1 MGCVAVMPL
10 LRFAPPQTWYSLLH
24 AAPLRSLHTLVRT
37 VEERRV
43 RAGALPFRPTFEPA
57 VSACGEAAPRAEI
70 RREVGRGGVPTIVLG
85 GFVPDVGEQIF
96 LLRRFLLSAGDVYS
110 VHYPADGFSLP
121 LILAQLD
128 DLLADLAARGQ
139 RPVVFAVSFGAGLI
153 LDWLRRAR
161 ERGVSLPL
169 GGLVLVSPVACVE
182 DVVPPGS
189 GKPGTLIG
197 RALKPF
203 LQEGANPGTAAVE
216 RSRVLFARMFE
227 AGAQNKLALRRLMT
241 ARELQR
247 LHEGVLGTI
256 RGLTEAGACARVQ
269 ALRAFRRPTDYF
281 APGLLPLTPAPSL
294 VLFAE
299 REEGMLDAA
308 APSLFAF
315 RHAHRAYFPAGMVR
329 EVRAAPGQP
338 PVQHASLVFH
348 VFEFL
353 PPLQAFYARLRAQR
367 WPLAA

>member
-1 MGCVAVMPL
+1 M
-10 LRFAPPQTWYSLLH
+10 
-24 AAPLRSLHTLVRT
+24 
-37 VEERRV
+37 E
-43 RAGALPFRPTFEPA
+43 
-57 VSACGEAAPRAEI
+57 ACATSAPRAAI
-70 RREVGRGGVPTIVLG
+70 RREAGRGGVPTIVLG
-85 GFVPDVGEQIF
+85 GFVPDAGEQIF
-96 LLRRFLLSAGDVYS
+96 LLRRFLLSTGDVYT
-110 VHYPADGFSLP
+110 VHYPAEGFSLP
-121 LILAQLD
+121 LLLAQLD
-128 DLLADLAARGQ
+128 DLLADLVARGQ
-139 RPVVFAVSFGAGLI
+139 RPVIFAVSFGAGIALE
-153 LDWLRRAR
+153 WLRRTR
-161 ERGVSLPL
+161 ERGLVLPL
-169 GGLVLVSPVACVE
+169 GGVVLVSPVACVD
-182 DVVPPGS
+182 DVVPPGP

-203 LQEGANPGTAAVE
+203 LLEGADPSPAAVE

-241 ARELQR
+241 ARELQL

-256 RGLTEAGACARVQ
+256 RGITDEGARARVQ
-269 ALRAFRRPTDYF
+269 ALRQMRAPTAYF
-281 APGLLPLTPAPSL
+281 APGLLPLTSSPVL

-299 REEGMLDAA
+299 REEGMLDPG

-315 RHAHRAYFPAGMVR
+315 RQAHRAYFPEGTVR